1 MNEALIRAAAPA
13 DFARILALNAD
24 AEVQTSALDLARLG
38 ELDQQAWYHRVVEM
52 DGVVSGFLL
61 VLDQRSQIEGAN
73 FEWFLARYS
82 HFAYVD
88 RIVIDRR
95 STSNGLGSA
104 LYADLIR
111 QARSSEVPQLCCEYN
126 LQPPNPGSAAFHA
139 RHGFVEVGQQQL
151 SSSKRVSMQRLLLA
165 DA

>member
-1 MNEALIRAAAPA
+1 MLLTRIR
-13 DFARILALNAD
+13 
-24 AEVQTSALDLARLG
+24 QRLG
-38 ELDQQAWYHRVVEM
+38 GGTDEVAQIVRAVS
-52 DGVVSGFLL
+52 DGDLNVRIANGVSEGC
-61 VLDQRSQIEGAN
+61 VLDSIGTMVQGLSGHMRSIDLESKQVAQSAYQISQISE
-73 FEWFLARYS
+73 
-82 HFAYVD
+82 
-88 RIVIDRR
+88 RIVEAA
-95 STSNGLGSA
+95 SQE
-104 LYADLIR
+104 